1 MMSTAF
7 SLELSLEDVLVVAF
21 SFSSRH
27 TTVVVLLAMFCT
39 AISPMP
45 FNSYMP
51 KHDCHGDFAV
61 ESLCRV

>member
-7 SLELSLEDVLVVAF
+7 SLEIQLENVLVVAV

-27 TTVVVLLAMFCT
+27 TTVVVLLVMFCT

-45 FNSYMP
+45 FNSNMS

-61 ESLCRV
+61 